1 MKKSKNTTIKN
12 TKALVFAALLTSLSV
27 VIGWVCKTYL
37 TFGDGSVRVTFEN
50 IPVILAGMWLGPLM
64 GGLVGICSDV
74 VSALLSGYGINPII
88 TLGAMSVG
96 LVSGLI
102 FKYMGG
108 VKPIIKIPVLVY
120 SAHCIGSVLIKT
132 FGLYVYGYAGMI
144 WVRIPLYIGI
154 ALAESYIIY
163 ILYNNKGVSS
173 GLERMLNK

>member
-1 MKKSKNTTIKN
+1 MKKKNSKNSTRKW
-12 TKALVFAALLTSLSV
+12 VFAAMLTSLSV

-50 IPVILAGMWLGPLM
+50 TPVILAGIWLGPLM

-96 LVSGLI
+96 VVSGLI
-102 FKYMGG
+102 FKYMGNA
-108 VKPIIKIPVLVY
+108 KPIVKIPVLVY
-120 SAHCIGSVLIKT
+120 LAHCIGSVIIKS
-132 FGLYVYGYAGMI
+132 FGLYVYGYAVLM

-163 ILYNNKGVSS
+163 ILYKNKGVSS
-173 GLERMLNK
+173 GIERMFDK